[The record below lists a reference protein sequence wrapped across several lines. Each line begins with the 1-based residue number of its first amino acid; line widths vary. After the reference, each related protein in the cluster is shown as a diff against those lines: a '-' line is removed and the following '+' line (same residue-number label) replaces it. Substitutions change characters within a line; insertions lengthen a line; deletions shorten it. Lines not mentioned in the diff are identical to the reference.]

1 MEEEIE
7 VIAAVETETPD
18 IQYIQTS
25 DGKIHK
31 IYNTDTKNTT
41 GTLGDGFIGGLHYLV
56 GALNRQN
63 QCVTSTND
71 HIWWENNPDRDK
83 TILHSEAIVLG
94 PMDTNG
100 TYPIEINCEN
110 NANLFRIKT
119 DGEII
124 ASGNITSGANI
135 TASRHISAAGNIGT
149 TTGSIISGTTTSDC
163 VIIAPEGTITAT
175 NYIKIKAVNNNFNAT
190 TINPGSIST
199 TGTIDAGGNIKVGD
213 STSNVVLTSTGN
225 VVATGNIQ
233 AGTATNSKV
242 TIYSNG
248 SITATGSITAN
259 GSITA
264 PAFYQDSDER
274 LKTFTEDYDIN
285 LDNIK
290 NIKTGKFYWNA
301 DDTQTLNGGVSA
313 QTVEEYFPE
322 LVRENEE
329 GIKTVNYDGL
339 AVVAIAAIKKLTERI
354 EQLEEIVRSK

>member
-41 GTLGDGFIGGLHYLV
+41 GTLPDGNIGGHHYLV
-56 GALNRQN
+56 GALNRQPS
-63 QCVTSTND
+63 CVTSTNV
-71 HIWWENNPDRDK
+71 HIWWENNPDREK
-83 TILHSEAIVLG
+83 TILHSDAIALG
-94 PMDTNG
+94 TIDSEGN
-100 TYPIEINCEN
+100 YPLEINCVS
-110 NANLFRIKT
+110 NANTFLIKT
-119 DGEII
+119 
-124 ASGNITSGANI
+124 SGGIRANED
-135 TASRHISAAGNIGT
+135 IS
-149 TTGSIISGTTTSDC
+149 SD
-163 VIIAPEGTITAT
+163 ATIT
-175 NYIKIKAVNNNFNAT
+175 
-190 TINPGSIST
+190 
-199 TGTIDAGGNIKVGD
+199 GGHIM
-213 STSNVVLTSTGN
+213 STGN
-225 VVATGNIQ
+225 IRSIGNIM
-233 AGTATNSKV
+233 
-242 TIYSNG
+242 SNG
-248 SITATGSITAN
+248 SITAS
-259 GSITA
+259 
-264 PAFYQDSDER
+264 AFYQDSDER

-322 LVRENEE
+322 LIRENEE

>member
-7 VIAAVETETPD
+7 VIAAVETSSPD
-18 IQYIQTS
+18 IRYIETS

-31 IYNTDTKNTT
+31 IYNTDTRNTA
-41 GTLGDGFIGGLHYLV
+41 GTLGDGYIGGFHYLV
-56 GALNRQN
+56 GALTRQAS
-63 QCVTSTND
+63 CVTSTND
-71 HIWWENNPDRDK
+71 HIWWENNTDRSK

-94 PMDTNG
+94 SVGTDG
-100 TYPIEINCEN
+100 TYPVEINCETGT
-110 NANLFRIKT
+110 NLFRIKT
-119 DGEII
+119 AGEIT
-124 ASGNITSGANI
+124 AKGNITSDGNI

-149 TTGSIISGTTTSDC
+149 TTGNIISGTSTSDG
-163 VIIAPEGTITAT
+163 VIITPDGTITAT
-175 NYIKIKAVNNNFNAT
+175 NYIKIKSVGNNLSAT

-199 TGTIDAGGNIKVGD
+199 TGNIDAGNIRAGD

-225 VVATGNIQ
+225 VIATGNIQ
-233 AGTATNSKV
+233 AGIAANSMVK
-242 TIYSNG
+242 IYS
-248 SITATGSITAN
+248 TGSIEATGTITAGTVTAN
-259 GSITA
+259 
-264 PAFYQDSDER
+264 AFYQDSDER